1 MGSRLLSRPPSSPQ
15 EAALS
20 KAGPELYENI
30 FKHYTYKQWDKC
42 VRPARIHR
50 TISRVL

>member
-1 MGSRLLSRPPSSPQ
+1 MQ

-20 KAGPELYENI
+20 KAGPELYEKI

-42 VRPARIHR
+42 AARPPPATETRL
-50 TISRVL
+50 SLLACGSLC